1 MSDGGR
7 ENRRE
12 HEKSRGHRKS
22 GVDNFARAVAKI
34 AVAQVCET
42 EGIQA
47 FQQSALETF
56 SDVAVRYIRDVGK
69 TALLYANL
77 AGRTEVN
84 VFDVIQGLEDL
95 TMGLGF
101 VGASDIDHCLVQ
113 SGVVRELL
121 QYVGDSEE
129 LPFAYA
135 LPRLPIVRDRKQTP
149 SFLQAGVEPPHEHI
163 PSWLPPFPDIQ
174 DHVQLPIQENGA
186 KEPQFVDVEH
196 AKDDIKPEQQ
206 PSLSVQPLH
215 SIGGLEGPPL
225 VAERNA
231 AKLKEA
237 AVTNPYLAAP
247 LYFGE
252 KEVSPAV
259 LPTKLSS
266 EVVVGD
272 HVGQKQVMDG
282 EISALEAFV
291 PGVESMKSGLN
302 NSDEGQKKV
311 FPSERPSVQFKI
323 RIGKRSFNA
332 NPNLSFEN
340 EGIIWGSPQRGNSYS
355 DYDKKK
361 RSEKVVEDS
370 VENTQD
376 PA

>member
-12 HEKSRGHRKS
+12 HEISSGHRKS
-22 GVDNFARAVAKI
+22 GVDNFARAIAKI

-42 EGIQA
+42 EGFQA

-56 SDVAVRYIRDVGK
+56 SDVAVRYIHDVGK
-69 TALLYANL
+69 TVLLYANL
-77 AGRTEVN
+77 AGRTEIS

-95 TMGLGF
+95 SLGFGF

-121 QYVGDSEE
+121 QYVGDSDE

-135 LPRLPIVRDRKQTP
+135 LPQLPIIRDRKQTP

-163 PSWLPPFPDIQ
+163 PSWLPPFPDTQ
-174 DHVQLPIQENGA
+174 DHVQLPMQENGA
-186 KEPQFVDVEH
+186 KDPQLVDVEH
-196 AKDDIKPEQQ
+196 GKGDQKPDQQ
-206 PSLSVQPLH
+206 SSLSVQLLH
-215 SIGGLEGPPL
+215 SINGLEGPPP
-225 VAERNA
+225 VDERNA

-247 LYFGE
+247 LNFGE

-259 LPTKLSS
+259 LPAKLSS
-266 EVVVGD
+266 QAAVGD
-272 HVGQKQVMDG
+272 HVGQKQVIYG
-282 EISALEAFV
+282 KISALEAFV
-291 PGVESMKSGLN
+291 PGIESMKGGLN
-302 NSDEGQKKV
+302 DSDEGQKKV
-311 FPSERPSVQFKI
+311 FPSQRPPVQFKI
-323 RIGKRSFNA
+323 RTGKRSFNA
-332 NPNLSFEN
+332 NPNSSFEN
-340 EGIIWGSPQRGNSYS
+340 EGLIWGSPRHGKSYS
-355 DYDKKK
+355 DDDKKK
-361 RSEKVVEDS
+361 SSEKVAEDS
-370 VENTQD
+370 VESAHD